1 MPNQIHLGSQF
12 KTKPSASVC
21 MMPPALQS
29 GARNKRTGSLQAL
42 YRGNGANVLRLV
54 PEVALKFGLNDQLKI
69 LFTPADG
76 GSMSFSRKLAAGA
89 TAGVLKV
96 RTQPSRCSKDSGKH
110 HAHELCCDATIS
122 TA

>member
-1 MPNQIHLGSQF
+1 MCVTSLSWSSRSRKKGAHL
-12 KTKPSASVC
+12 
-21 MMPPALQS
+21 
-29 GARNKRTGSLQAL
+29 LQAL

-96 RTQPSRCSKDSGKH
+96 RTQLSSCRRHPGKH
-110 HAHELCCDATIS
+110 PPSA
-122 TA
+122 

>member
-1 MPNQIHLGSQF
+1 MRLVSPAL
-12 KTKPSASVC
+12 PSAS
-21 MMPPALQS
+21 
-29 GARNKRTGSLQAL
+29 RNKQADCLQAL

-76 GSMSFSRKLAAGA
+76 GSMSFNRKLAAGA

-96 RTQPSRCSKDSGKH
+96 CARPSRRSKHSGKRPT
-110 HAHELCCDATIS
+110 C
-122 TA
+122 

>member
-1 MPNQIHLGSQF
+1 MNNGL
-12 KTKPSASVC
+12 
-21 MMPPALQS
+21 
-29 GARNKRTGSLQAL
+29 GSLQAL

-96 RTQPSRCSKDSGKH
+96 RTQPSRCSKEIWNC
-110 HAHELCCDATIS
+110 HA
-122 TA
+122 

>member
-1 MPNQIHLGSQF
+1 MCVIS
-12 KTKPSASVC
+12 
-21 MMPPALQS
+21 PALPS
-29 GARNKRTGSLQAL
+29 ESTKKTTGSLQAL

-96 RTQPSRCSKDSGKH
+96 RIQPLRCSRRSAKCPTRLSDPNM
-110 HAHELCCDATIS
+110 S

>member
-1 MPNQIHLGSQF
+1 M
-12 KTKPSASVC
+12 
-21 MMPPALQS
+21 
-29 GARNKRTGSLQAL
+29 
-42 YRGNGANVLRLV
+42 LRLV

-96 RTQPSRCSKDSGKH
+96 CIMPSRCSKDFGKGYTC
-110 HAHELCCDATIS
+110 ALRP
-122 TA
+122 

>member
-1 MPNQIHLGSQF
+1 M
-12 KTKPSASVC
+12 
-21 MMPPALQS
+21 
-29 GARNKRTGSLQAL
+29 
-42 YRGNGANVLRLV
+42 LRLV

-96 RTQPSRCSKDSGKH
+96 CMWPSSCSKDSSKC
-110 HAHELCCDATIS
+110 HASELCYDPGMSMT
-122 TA
+122 